1 MTNIKQKTITNMAWS
16 VSERVSLQVIHIL
29 ISIVLARLLEPSEF
43 GLLGMLAIFTS
54 IAQSILDSGFGS
66 ALIQKKDAS
75 QTDASSIFYFNL
87 LIGIILSIIIF
98 LLAPF
103 IASFFNQPI
112 LMPVTRVLALNYIIN
127 AFSLVQFSM
136 LKKSMRFKNH
146 FIVTITAVIISG
158 VSAIIAATLGLG
170 VWSLVIQTLS
180 LSIAQAL
187 LLWIFGKWRPIGSF
201 SLASLKTMFN
211 FGSKLLIAGL
221 IETIFVNL
229 YQTFIGKIYLPSD
242 VGFYS
247 RANQMQSAASVATS
261 MALGQVIFPAFSPYQ
276 DDKET
281 LLKVHRKIIKMSMFL
296 IMPLMIGLIIIAKPL
311 FLFLLTEKWADSILY
326 FQLLSIIGIL
336 YPIIVQN
343 YNLFRITGHT
353 GLHLKLEIFKYSLTV
368 IAILLTYR
376 HGIVMLIIGQIA
388 VYMISTSVASVFAG
402 KLIGFKFID
411 QILDLLPIIL
421 VSFAMGLI
429 VFFVGHLNISSN
441 LLKFLSQIM
450 VGIPVYYLINA
461 LIKSNELQE
470 TMDILN
476 NFFFSLRAKLQR

>member
-1 MTNIKQKTITNMAWS
+1 MAWS